1 MNILWP
7 KNTGMLVSTSLCL
20 DKVHDVDGLILQEV
34 LDGGA
39 PLPPLQEVVV
49 MAASP
54 VRGQVGVVGGRGVG
68 HRPSDEEQLLTTA
81 GWSAVAILSNF
92 ASHF

>member
-54 VRGQVGVVGGRGVG
+54 VRGQVGVVGGHV
-68 HRPSDEEQLLTTA
+68 LLLFYDPVLK
-81 GWSAVAILSNF
+81 GCCVF
-92 ASHF
+92 